1 MKAHRSGKSDSA
13 LQGGETVVISL
24 SCQRHDVHLP
34 PWLSSPIH
42 LVRDPTHGSG
52 TRSGDEQVLMPCHVE
67 QVSVWLPKGIVLW
80 VSAAGPRNYDDHGR
94 HGQARSTTT
103 FESAPLRNVAHRSIT
118 GRRASSISSR
128 S

>member
-1 MKAHRSGKSDSA
+1 M
-13 LQGGETVVISL
+13 TVVISR

-34 PWLSSPIH
+34 PWLSSPNRI
-42 LVRDPTHGSG
+42 
-52 TRSGDEQVLMPCHVE
+52 RSRSHSWLRYPSSDEQVVMPCHVE
-67 QVSVWLPKGIVLW
+67 QVSVSLPKGIVLW
-80 VSAAGPRNYDDHGR
+80 VSAAATSESYDDRGA

-103 FESAPLRNVAHRSIT
+103 FESAPLRNDAHCSIT